1 MRTELKITH
10 AHSMNSGIL
19 FYSKRHKDYVTIATT
34 DEYGNITTEWT
45 TLKKYKKNKSKE
57 EKIIETKKMFILYI
71 LVLPF
76 VIILFTLTEWLTNQN
91 PIWGTRAL
99 QLGLSLLFL
108 FSFIITSSYERKEER
123 NAYKF
128 HSAEHMVLN
137 AYRKL
142 KRVPSIEEIYQF
154 SQFSNSC
161 GTNTTT
167 LLVIFFALSFI
178 CSFISNSSY
187 RLLVLILADLLVL
200 ILLQRGFLNF
210 LQKFTTIK
218 PTDKE
223 LAVAIAGMN
232 AWLENEKKE
241 KKETNFFKF
250 LRRLFPKVF
259 N

>member
-1 MRTELKITH
+1 MRTELKISH
-10 AHSMNSGIL
+10 ARSMNNGIL
-19 FYSKRHKDYVTIATT
+19 FYSKRHKNYVTIATI
-34 DEYGNITTEWT
+34 DEYGNITTDWT
-45 TLKKYKKNKSKE
+45 TLKEYRKNKSRN
-57 EKIIETKKMFILYI
+57 EKVAETKKMFMLYI
-71 LVLPF
+71 LILPF
-76 VIILFTLTEWLTNQN
+76 IIIHFILTEWLMNQN
-91 PIWGTRAL
+91 PILGTRSL

-108 FSFIITSSYERKEER
+108 VSFIIITSYERKKER

-142 KRVPSIEEIYQF
+142 QRVPSIEEIYQF
-154 SQFSNSC
+154 SRFSNSC

-167 LLVIFFALSFI
+167 LIVIFFALSFI
-178 CSFISNSSY
+178 CSFIPNSSY

-200 ILLQRGFLNF
+200 ILLQYGFLNF

-223 LAVAIAGMN
+223 LSVAIAGMN

-241 KKETNFFKF
+241 KEKTKF
-250 LRRLFPKVF
+250 LKFLHRLFPRVF